1 MYRRP
6 KSSSISIHNNLL
18 IVYELTEDEDID
30 VIENLLDRAFDE
42 TKQQT
47 LNPGH
52 PIRGIHD
59 GNLQLPSVFRC
70 N

>member
-1 MYRRP
+1 MRP
-6 KSSSISIHNNLL
+6 KSSSISIHNNFL

-30 VIENLLDRAFDE
+30 VIENLLDTAFDK

-52 PIRGIHD
+52 PISGIHD
-59 GNLQLPSVFRC
+59 GDSQPPSAFRC